1 MKLKKAFRTLK
12 EFVAIDQN
20 DIYTPESVGR
30 ISNQD
35 LKGTIFANGNVDYL
49 IITNDQFLGE
59 ANRLANLHKNS
70 SNLNVKVIPLEIIY
84 NEFSSG
90 DRKSTRLNSSHVRIS
105 YAVFCLKKKTTERP
119 PPT

>member
-84 NEFSSG
+84 NKFSSEQKNG
-90 DRKSTRLNSSHVRIS
+90 LVIVIFIKYVYQAGGQT
-105 YAVFCLKKKTTERP
+105 LK
-119 PPT
+119 